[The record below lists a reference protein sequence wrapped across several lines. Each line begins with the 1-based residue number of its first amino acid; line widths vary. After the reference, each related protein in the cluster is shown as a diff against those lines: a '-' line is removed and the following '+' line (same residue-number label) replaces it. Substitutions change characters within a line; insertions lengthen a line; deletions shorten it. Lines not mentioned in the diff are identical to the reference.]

1 MNFGFTVHTTWL
13 KNAVSPNRID
23 YDVKEDFDDLV
34 KELIERQNPE
44 TGRKIRK
51 LFDREVYPN
60 FSSDRD

>member
-13 KNAVSPNRID
+13 KDAVSPTRID

-44 TGRKIRK
+44 TGSKTRK
-51 LFDREVYPN
+51 LFDEEIYPH
-60 FSSDRD
+60 FS